1 MTDNLVLAQ
10 QIAWDLART
19 LLVSVTLFRC
29 AERFSVIPTAEF
41 DGDADQIITEYDPF
55 DPGE

>member
-41 DGDADQIITEYDPF
+41 DADQIITEYDPF